1 MALRSVV
8 QLFPPFHAVLAVV
21 PFAPYFTKLYFLDLI
36 SSVFKT
42 QKLPFHRDSNKVKI
56 LVKTI
61 KCPRFLIEQTHIYAH
76 MGMHIDP
83 MKERE
88 REREQKQRERQTLSL
103 VFY

>member
-42 QKLPFHRDSNKVKI
+42 QKLPFHRDSNKVKM

-61 KCPRFLIEQTHIYAH
+61 KYPRFLIEQTHIYAH

-88 REREQKQRERQTLSL
+88 SRNKERDKLCL
-103 VFY
+103 